1 MPTLTVTVTSRTGT
15 ATLSG
20 NSGFDSPT
28 SPYDSANPSEWAGQ
42 GLLFTSLFYFYQ
54 DEYNF
59 TSLTSLYQPSI
70 LGQSYYFNASASYY
84 DALAA
89 DPYLVTGTNPEASST
104 SIDLLVPAL
113 GQTINFTVTSVNLG
127 ISLTGGTAD
136 TPYLILLKFLDT
148 NSQELINSIVLTSDG
163 SGNASFDYQV
173 QQPRVGETLT
183 YQSASYR
190 EAYPNR
196 LLTQEQRFEFNE
208 RP

>member
-20 NSGFDSPT
+20 DAGFNSPT
-28 SPYDSANPSEWAGQ
+28 SPYDALNPSDWAGQ

-54 DEYNF
+54 DEYDF
-59 TSLTSLYQPSI
+59 KTLTSFYQSSI

-104 SIDLLVPAL
+104 SIDLLVPEL
-113 GQTINFTVTSVNLG
+113 SQTINFTVTSVSLN

-136 TPYLILLKFLDT
+136 TPYFILLKLLDT
-148 NSQELINSIVLTSDG
+148 NSNNIQTSLTLSTDG
-163 SGNASFDYQV
+163 SGNISLDELNGV
-173 QQPRVGETLT
+173 
-183 YQSASYR
+183 
-190 EAYPNR
+190 
-196 LLTQEQRFEFNE
+196 
-208 RP
+208 